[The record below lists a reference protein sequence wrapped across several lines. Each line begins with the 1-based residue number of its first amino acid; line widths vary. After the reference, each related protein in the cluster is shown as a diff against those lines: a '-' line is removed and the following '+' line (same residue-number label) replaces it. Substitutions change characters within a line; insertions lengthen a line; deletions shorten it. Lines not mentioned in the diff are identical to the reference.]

1 MDPRQ
6 VFPFS
11 TLSAVPPAH
20 YLPKSFPLMIF
31 ADPHPLNP
39 VASIFYKNIGGGGHL
54 QFSIPYH
61 LFLIT
66 YPLFF
71 HILAHSFPLAK
82 NSTLLFSGASALF
95 AKSHPGWGSTATPA
109 CFVLRGEGTTLIQSL
124 NKQTRFASGDTVK
137 KAIAQRADRYFG
149 EPPVFAMTKNYL
161 QVAVEI
167 AQEAGKILIEELSR
181 PLDIA
186 YKGDEVD
193 LVTQADKRS
202 ERLIVERLTKYFPD
216 HAIAAEEGT
225 GHESASASEFRW
237 HVDPL
242 DGTTN
247 FAHGY
252 PCFCVS
258 IALAQRDTL
267 LAAAVFN
274 PFYHELFTAARG
286 EGATFNGKK
295 IHVSKVTTLST
306 SLLCTGFPVRNR
318 KASPNLQ
325 YYGDFTQ
332 HSHGVRRDGS
342 AALDLASVAASRF
355 DGFWEF
361 GLQKWDTAAGVLL
374 VEEAGG
380 KVSDFAG
387 NPYQLGG
394 PVILAT
400 NGLIHEEM
408 RAMALEISRRALPA
422 PAHSAAN
429 P

>member
-1 MDPRQ
+1 MTSQDYRD
-6 VFPFS
+6 
-11 TLSAVPPAH
+11 A
-20 YLPKSFPLMIF
+20 
-31 ADPHPLNP
+31 
-39 VASIFYKNIGGGGHL
+39 
-54 QFSIPYH
+54 
-61 LFLIT
+61 
-66 YPLFF
+66 
-71 HILAHSFPLAK
+71 
-82 NSTLLFSGASALF
+82 
-95 AKSHPGWGSTATPA
+95 
-109 CFVLRGEGTTLIQSL
+109 
-124 NKQTRFASGDTVK
+124 
-137 KAIAQRADRYFG
+137 AI
-149 EPPVFAMTKNYL
+149 
-161 QVAVEI
+161 EI
-167 AQEAGKILIEELSR
+167 AQEAGNILLEELSR
-181 PLDIA
+181 PLEIA

-202 ERLIVERLTKYFPD
+202 ERLIVERLTKYFPE
-216 HAIAAEEGT
+216 HSIAAEEGT
-225 GHESASASEFRW
+225 GHESGPASEFRW

-258 IALAQRDTL
+258 IALAQRDTPL
-267 LAAAVFN
+267 VAVVFN
-274 PFYHELFTAARG
+274 PFYKELFAAARG
-286 EGATFNGKK
+286 EGATLNSKK
-295 IHVSKVTTLST
+295 ISVSKVATVST
-306 SLLCTGFPVRNR
+306 SLLCTGFPVHNR

-332 HSHGVRRDGS
+332 RSHGVRRDGS
-342 AALDLASVAASRF
+342 AALDLACVAAGRF

-408 RAMALEISRRALPA
+408 RAMAVEISRRAPA
-422 PAHSAAN
+422 SPSRPRAD

>member
-1 MDPRQ
+1 MLFAGTRHRYRRACQDLDHARNR
-6 VFPFS
+6 S
-11 TLSAVPPAH
+11 VPKH
-20 YLPKSFPLMIF
+20 YLE
-31 ADPHPLNP
+31 A
-39 VASIFYKNIGGGGHL
+39 
-54 QFSIPYH
+54 
-61 LFLIT
+61 
-66 YPLFF
+66 
-71 HILAHSFPLAK
+71 
-82 NSTLLFSGASALF
+82 
-95 AKSHPGWGSTATPA
+95 AT
-109 CFVLRGEGTTLIQSL
+109 
-124 NKQTRFASGDTVK
+124 
-137 KAIAQRADRYFG
+137 
-149 EPPVFAMTKNYL
+149 
-161 QVAVEI
+161 EI
-167 AQEAGKILIEELSR
+167 AQEAGKILVEELSR
-181 PLDIA
+181 PLDLR

-202 ERLIVERLTKYFPD
+202 EKLIVERLTKYFPD

-258 IALAQRDTL
+258 IALAQRDKL
-267 LAAAVFN
+267 LAAVAFN
-274 PFYHELFTAARG
+274 PFYSELFTAARG
-286 EGATFNGKK
+286 EGAFFNGKK
-295 IHVSKVTTLST
+295 MRVSKVATVST

-332 HSHGVRRDGS
+332 RSHGVRRDGS
-342 AALDLASVAASRF
+342 AALDLASVAAGRF

-361 GLQKWDTAAGVLL
+361 GLKPWDTAAGVLL
-374 VEEAGG
+374 IEEAGG

-408 RAMALEISRRALPA
+408 RAIALEISQRNPA
-422 PAHSAAN
+422 AAHRPPESA
-429 P
+429 